1 MLKVET
7 NGKGIMLAKKIW
19 IASICGLLFASVSCA
34 APALAQGTCGPPSPP
49 SHAAGCLPKVMSY
62 YTNQAI
68 YSGNCRASTL
78 HKGVETVVAQTTAYP
93 FSSNLWDSGWTG
105 EMVLKNPSKK
115 TATTFKLTEYIGGFQ
130 GTGSTQP
137 LKILPGDTIVVPFS
151 RAAITL
157 PSSDS
162 ETLEVTI
169 TPAKSLTCQK
179 VSYYTWEHD

>member
-1 MLKVET
+1 
-7 NGKGIMLAKKIW
+7 MLAKKTW
-19 IASICGLLFASVSCA
+19 IASICGLLIASVLCA
-34 APALAQGTCGPPSPP
+34 APARAQGTCGPASPP
-49 SHAAGCLPKVMSY
+49 AHAAGCLSRVMSY

-68 YSGNCRASTL
+68 YSGKCSASTL
-78 HKGVETVVAQTTAYP
+78 HKGVESVVALTTAYP
-93 FSSNLWDSGWTG
+93 FSPNAWDSGWTG

-151 RAAITL
+151 RAAIIV
-157 PSSDS
+157 PSSNS
-162 ETLEVTI
+162 EILKVTI
-169 TPAKSLTCQK
+169 TPAKPLTCEK